1 MQSLSN
7 LESLRLFLPE
17 LILSGAMLVVVI
29 ADLATRGRG
38 RGLVLVLTLAGLV
51 AAAVAALRLYDAEPA
66 LLFAGMIANDPFA
79 TYFKLIFYATTAIV
93 MVMAQLSP
101 DTRQSDMGELSAL
114 MLSIAVGLSL
124 MASSVNLLM
133 MAIALEMVS
142 IPSYVLAG
150 YLKRNR
156 RSSEAALKYVI
167 YGAASSGVMLFGM
180 SLLYGLT
187 GTLSLFGIANALAAS
202 DPYRLTTLVAIG
214 FVLAGIGFKISSVPF
229 HFWTPD
235 VYEGAPTP
243 VTAFLSVGP
252 KAAGF
257 AMLVRFFYS
266 GLAEAKPDGL
276 WAPVAGLDWPSL
288 VAALAAATMIFGNL
302 AAIPQNNMKRLL
314 AYSTIA
320 HAGYMLMGFVVL
332 SNQGVLAVLFYLAVY
347 LLMNLGAFMVVI
359 TVAKHAR
366 GEDIAHYRGL
376 VSRSPFLAVAMAV
389 FLFSL
394 IGLPPSAGFIGKLY
408 LFAAVISERYYWLAV
423 VGVLSSVVS
432 LYYYA
437 RVLKAMFL
445 EGGESEGRLGI
456 PAPALAL
463 VALLLVPT
471 VALGVWWTPLWNLAS
486 RSLAFVAP

>member
-167 YGAASSGVMLFGM
+167 YGAASSGVM
-180 SLLYGLT
+180 
-187 GTLSLFGIANALAAS
+187 
-202 DPYRLTTLVAIG
+202 
-214 FVLAGIGFKISSVPF
+214 
-229 HFWTPD
+229 
-235 VYEGAPTP
+235 
-243 VTAFLSVGP
+243 
-252 KAAGF
+252 
-257 AMLVRFFYS
+257 
-266 GLAEAKPDGL
+266 
-276 WAPVAGLDWPSL
+276 
-288 VAALAAATMIFGNL
+288 
-302 AAIPQNNMKRLL
+302 
-314 AYSTIA
+314 
-320 HAGYMLMGFVVL
+320 
-332 SNQGVLAVLFYLAVY
+332 
-347 LLMNLGAFMVVI
+347 
-359 TVAKHAR
+359 
-366 GEDIAHYRGL
+366 
-376 VSRSPFLAVAMAV
+376 
-389 FLFSL
+389 
-394 IGLPPSAGFIGKLY
+394 
-408 LFAAVISERYYWLAV
+408 
-423 VGVLSSVVS
+423 
-432 LYYYA
+432 
-437 RVLKAMFL
+437 
-445 EGGESEGRLGI
+445 
-456 PAPALAL
+456 
-463 VALLLVPT
+463 
-471 VALGVWWTPLWNLAS
+471 
-486 RSLAFVAP
+486 